1 MHTITHA
8 DLALMTLI
16 AIAVA
21 AVFAVA
27 TALLRRASER
37 RKAVKL
43 EGLYQAA
50 AGCHVRPLPQSP
62 YLGCQETAANTA
74 SAPRASQAG
83 GAQPLFAGSQQ

>member
-21 AVFAVA
+21 AVFSVA
-27 TALLRRASER
+27 TALLGRASER
-37 RKAVKL
+37 RMSVKL

-50 AGCHVRPLPQSP
+50 AECTLVKSEP
-62 YLGCQETAANTA
+62 
-74 SAPRASQAG
+74 
-83 GAQPLFAGSQQ
+83 